1 MEFQKHE
8 LNNLIKEIRLS
19 LGLSQIDFAR
29 KTGLASQSK
38 VSDIEKNRVKIGL
51 NLLDKVCK
59 SCKIEYSINV
69 NIEKK

>member
-19 LGLSQIDFAR
+19 LGLSQVDFAK

-51 NLLDKVCK
+51 NLLNKVCTA
-59 SCKIEYSINV
+59 CEIDYSINV
-69 NIEKK
+69 IIEKK

>member
-1 MEFQKHE
+1 MEFKKHE

-19 LGLSQIDFAR
+19 LGLSQTDFAK

-51 NLLDKVCK
+51 NLLDKVCN
-59 SCKIEYSINV
+59 SCDIEYSITVKLEN
-69 NIEKK
+69 K

>member
-1 MEFQKHE
+1 MDFKKNE

-19 LGLSQIDFAR
+19 LGLSQIQFAK

-51 NLLDKVCK
+51 NLLDKVCN
-59 SCKIEYSINV
+59 SCGIEYSIN
-69 NIEKK
+69 IKLEDK

>member
-1 MEFQKHE
+1 MDFKKTE

-19 LGLSQIDFAR
+19 LGLSQIAFAK

-51 NLLDKVCK
+51 NLLDKVCN
-59 SCKIEYSINV
+59 SCEIEYSINIKLE
-69 NIEKK
+69 NK

>member
-19 LGLSQIDFAR
+19 LGLSQVDFAK

-38 VSDIEKNRVKIGL
+38 VSDIENNRVKIGL
-51 NLLDKVCK
+51 NLLNKVCTA
-59 SCKIEYSINV
+59 CKIEYSIN
-69 NIEKK
+69 IKFEEK

>member
-1 MEFQKHE
+1 MEFKKNE

-19 LGLSQIDFAR
+19 LGLSQIQFAK

-51 NLLDKVCK
+51 NLLDKVCQ
-59 SCKIEYSINV
+59 SCDLEYSITV
-69 NIEKK
+69 KLEDK

>member
-19 LGLSQIDFAR
+19 LGLSQIDFAK

-51 NLLDKVCK
+51 NLLNKVCTA
-59 SCKIEYSINV
+59 CKIEYSINIKLE
-69 NIEKK
+69 NK